1 MGMHIPDEGNIFTP
15 MSGPLVELLGD
26 INTHK
31 TALPDFQ
38 RPWVWEPQ
46 MVRDLLISVAHR
58 YPAGSLLTM
67 PISSATF
74 ALRTFEGAGDL
85 RATDQPRMMVLDGQ
99 QRLTSLYQ
107 ALYRRDGV
115 RFKKRAFYFYLDVA
129 QLLAGDDAS
138 DNVFADALFYVV
150 QEKNDKRVRYD
161 GLAPRYELT
170 TREHELASGA
180 LPLNVMFDVN
190 GALSSWKDSYLE
202 EQSDRD
208 WDRYKSIKADWDRLV
223 QPWLDRIRT
232 YPFPVVELRQ
242 DMSLGAICH
251 IFEKV
256 NSTGVP
262 LDVFDLC
269 TAILWAQ
276 GYSLNEE
283 WAKTRRRMEQTNLL
297 LMQPKPLSGTHF
309 LQGIALLDSLERKRA
324 NPGQRIAVACRK
336 EDLMKLDVATVK
348 RWWPLLVEGYQE
360 ASSFLTNQG
369 VLSERIL
376 PYTTLIIPLSAML
389 ADLRRRKGEAHV
401 AEAWPKVARWYWCSV
416 LTQRYSSQV
425 ESAAALDLEQTLS
438 WVDGVGE
445 APDVVRT
452 FSFRPDA
459 LQEITSIRNA
469 IYKGILCLL
478 ARVGAEDFGGKGK
491 LSIALFYDS
500 QQDHHHIFPTEALRQ
515 MGIKDPRGDAIVNK
529 TLISAAVNRSIG
541 SKRPSE
547 YAASLSKGDMGVS
560 GFDAILRSHRIDPGA
575 LRADNWEEF
584 VLTRREQL
592 RQLIVSACGAVQ
604 PFSAQSDEP
613 VVPVT
618 IFDADDESEDLG
630 A

>member
-15 MSGPLVELLGD
+15 MSGPLIELLGD

-67 PISSATF
+67 PITGSAF
-74 ALRTFEGAGDL
+74 ALRAFEGAGDL
-85 RATDQPRMMVLDGQ
+85 RAADKPNMMVLDGQ

-107 ALYRRDGV
+107 ALYRREGV
-115 RFKKRAFYFYLDVA
+115 QFKKRTFYFYLDVA
-129 QLLAGDDAS
+129 QLLAGGDVR

-150 QEKNDKRVRYD
+150 QEKTGKRVRYD
-161 GLAPRYELT
+161 GLAPIYELT
-170 TREHELASGA
+170 THEQEVASGA
-180 LPLNVMFDVN
+180 LPLNILFDVN
-190 GALSSWKDSYLE
+190 GALSKWKDGYLE
-202 EQSDRD
+202 ARSDKD
-208 WDRYKSIKADWDRLV
+208 WDRYMSVKADWDKRV
-223 QPWLDRIRT
+223 QPWLDRIRS
-232 YPFPVVELRQ
+232 YPFPVVQLRQ
-242 DMSLGAICH
+242 DMPLGAICH

-283 WAKTRRRMEQTNLL
+283 WARTRKRMEQTNVL
-297 LMQPKPLSGTHF
+297 LMQPKPFSGAHF
-309 LQGIALLDSLERKRA
+309 LQGIALLDSLDRKRA
-324 NPGQRIAVACRK
+324 NPGQRIAVSCRK
-336 EDLMKLDVATVK
+336 EDLMKLDAATVQ

-376 PYTTLIIPLSAML
+376 PYSTLIIPLTAML
-389 ADLRRRKGEAHV
+389 ADLRKRKGDAHV
-401 AEAWPKVARWYWCSV
+401 AEAWPKIARWYWCSV
-416 LTQRYSSQV
+416 FTQRYSSQV
-425 ESAAALDLEQTLS
+425 ESAASLDLEQTLN

-452 FSFRPDA
+452 FSFRPDS

-478 ARVGAEDFGGKGK
+478 AREGAEDFGGKGK

-500 QQDHHHIFPTEALRQ
+500 HEDHHHIFPTEALRQ
-515 MGIKDPRGDAIVNK
+515 MSVNDPRGDTIVNK

-541 SKRPSE
+541 SKRPSQ
-547 YAASLSKGDMGVS
+547 YATSLSAGDIGAP

-575 LRADNWEEF
+575 LRADDWDAF

-592 RQLIVSACGAVQ
+592 RQLIVTACGAVQ

-613 VVPVT
+613 AVPIT
-618 IFDADDESEDLG
+618 IFDADDDSEDLG